1 MSANILS
8 NVFVVHGYGPGGD
21 GFANKENQK
30 MAPTQHM
37 MSGIGA
43 QLDEARQG
51 LRCNYRAFNTVE
63 TKKQMTL
70 PLHPEEPL
78 DGIVQGDLVSKLD
91 GKCCSFE
98 ESLPFAG
105 VAGSVGQDNK
115 SRMIVS
121 VFTRGCFHG
130 RVEGLSRESR
140 RGTLVY
146 AEPGER
152 TQPLNVLG
160 RGVLIG
166 ALFAVESLERSL
178 GIICFKASGDA
189 EPFLNAR
196 SYGVPLQ

>member
-1 MSANILS
+1 MALTLSTMSGI
-8 NVFVVHGYGPGGD
+8 HGYGPEGD
-21 GFANKENQK
+21 GFANKENHQ

-37 MSGIGA
+37 MSGLGA

-51 LRCNYRAFNTVE
+51 LRGNYRAFNTVE
-63 TKKQMTL
+63 PKKQMTL

-78 DGIVQGDLVSKLD
+78 DGIVQGDLVSELD

-98 ESLPFAG
+98 ERLPFAG
-105 VAGSVGQDNK
+105 VAGNVGQDNK

-146 AEPGER
+146 AEPGEH

-166 ALFAVESLERSL
+166 ALFAVESLDRSI
-178 GIICFKASGDA
+178 GIICFKASGDE
-189 EPFLNAR
+189 EPFINAR
-196 SYGVPLQ
+196 SEGGPLR